1 VDPRIESVLRMI
13 RDEPGREFE
22 LETLAQTANISVSH
36 LRHLFKSQT
45 GITPTKFIKQ
55 VRMENAEQ
63 LLRTTFLSVKEIMN
77 RVGIPN
83 QSYFSREFKKMY
95 GLAPNEYRRS
105 DHSRS

>member
-1 VDPRIESVLRMI
+1 MDPRIETVLRLI

-45 GITPTKFIKQ
+45 GITPAQFVKQ
-55 VRMENAEQ
+55 VRMERAEE

-83 QSYFSREFKKMY
+83 QSYFSREFKKVY
-95 GLAPNEYRRS
+95 GLAPGEYRRVE
-105 DHSRS
+105 RNQ